1 MANRPAPKGA
11 QKEIVEI
18 VINPDGTTENETSG
32 FTGTAC
38 STEINALFKAVG
50 KPKTTQ
56 AKHEMYKKD
65 KRVEVVRQ

>member
-1 MANRPAPKGA
+1 MAGTTPKGA
-11 QKEIVEI
+11 RKEVVEI

-32 FTGTAC
+32 FTGGAC

-50 KPKTTQ
+50 KPKTV
-56 AKHEMYKKD
+56 KNKDEMYKKD